1 MGDFQ
6 KLKVWQVS
14 KDLAV
19 EIYQIVQRTEELKR
33 DFRFA
38 SQLTSSSVSISSNI
52 AEGDELKSIK
62 QAIKHFYIAKGSCAE
77 LMTQL
82 IIAKEIGV
90 IETDKADELIS
101 KSKYISAALYKL
113 IEARRRWEP

>member
-6 KLKVWQVS
+6 KLHVWNMA

-19 EIYQIVQRTEELKR
+19 QVYKVISENDQLKR
-33 DFRFA
+33 DFRFS
-38 SQLTSSSVSISSNI
+38 SQLTSSAVSISSNI
-52 AEGDELKSIK
+52 AEGDELKTVKHGIS
-62 QAIKHFYIAKGSCAE
+62 HFYIAKGSTAE

-90 IETDKADELIS
+90 IESAKADKLIM
-101 KSKYISAALYKL
+101 KTNQISACLLYTSPSP
-113 IEARRRWEP
+113 RDRG